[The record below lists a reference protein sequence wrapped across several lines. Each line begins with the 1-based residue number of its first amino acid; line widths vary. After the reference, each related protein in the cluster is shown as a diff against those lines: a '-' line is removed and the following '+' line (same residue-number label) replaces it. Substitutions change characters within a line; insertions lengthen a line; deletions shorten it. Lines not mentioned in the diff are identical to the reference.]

1 MRLSA
6 APLREL
12 PPVTR
17 WLAAA
22 FLAGWVLKLAFG
34 FKVSFYFGLVP
45 YQFLDGW
52 LWQAVTYIFL
62 HADFWHFLFNAFMLW
77 MLGSAVEPVMGSRR
91 FLLYFLG
98 CGAAAALLTVAW
110 QPGSIRP
117 VIGASGAVFGLLGAF
132 AFLFPDAKVYFYFLF
147 PMSARAMAAL
157 LGGVELVMT
166 FSRPGS
172 GISNITHLGGL
183 AAGLAWLWA
192 ERRWRERPERPEP
205 PRPDPAALEQEEID
219 RLLEKISRRGQGALS
234 RSELERLDEYSRRKG
249 GRA

>member
-1 MRLSA
+1 
-6 APLREL
+6 L

-45 YQFLDGW
+45 YQFLGGW
-52 LWQAVTYIFL
+52 LWQPFTYIFL

-77 MLGSAVEPVMGSRR
+77 MLGSAVEQAMGSRR

-147 PMSARAMAAL
+147 PMSARVMAAL
-157 LGGVELVMT
+157 LGGLELVMT
-166 FSRPGS
+166 LSRPGS
-172 GISNITHLGGL
+172 GISNVTHLGGL

-192 ERRWRERPERPEP
+192 ERRWRERPARPE
-205 PRPDPAALEQEEID
+205 RQEPDPAAIEREEID
-219 RLLEKISRRGQGALS
+219 RLLEKISRQGQGALS